1 MKAYETIFVL
11 TPNSEEARIKE
22 YIDRISEIITSGG
35 GSITEVNEWGKKRL
49 AYEIAKKYKEGYFV
63 LITFTADANVLQ
75 ELTRVYGITED
86 VLRHI
91 IVEKNS

>member
-11 TPNSEEARIKE
+11 TPTSEEARIKE
-22 YIDRISEIITSGG
+22 YIERISEIITSGG

-63 LITFTADANVLQ
+63 LITFTADAKVLQ

-91 IVEKNS
+91 IVEKQS

>member
-63 LITFTADANVLQ
+63 LITFT
-75 ELTRVYGITED
+75 
-86 VLRHI
+86 
-91 IVEKNS
+91 